1 MKVCIILNPKAG
13 TAEQANVIHHAVAE
27 RSELTLWETTGPGQA
42 RELAATAVRAGVDL
56 IVAAGGDGTINEVVN
71 GLAPNFAQAR
81 LGILPLG
88 TGNDLARTLALPTE
102 LQMAL
107 PLLTTGVAH
116 SLDLMKIETAHQV
129 VYGINVAA
137 GGFTGQMNE
146 LLTEEMKVSWGP
158 LAYLRGA
165 VSVLPNLTEY
175 ETSVSYDDGSAER
188 LDALNIIV
196 ANGRTAAGG
205 LVVAPTANP
214 EDGLLDVVI
223 IKSGS
228 LLDVAGAAARLVVGN
243 YLDSDQV
250 LHRQARRV
258 SVRSRPGMWFNVDGE
273 LFTQQPVTFTVLPHI
288 LRVMV
293 GADYTPAVVMNKKMN
308 GH

>member
-1 MKVCIILNPKAG
+1 MKGCIILNPKAG
-13 TAEQANVIHHAVAE
+13 TAEQADIIIHHAAAAC
-27 RSELTLWETTGPGQA
+27 SALTLWETTGPGQA
-42 RELAATAVRAGVDL
+42 RQLAATALRAGAELV
-56 IVAAGGDGTINEVVN
+56 VAAGGDGTINEVVN
-71 GLAPNFAQAR
+71 GLAANFAQAC

-88 TGNDLARTLALPTE
+88 TGNDLARTLALP
-102 LQMAL
+102 LDPQLAL
-107 PLLTTGVAH
+107 PLLTTGVVRAI
-116 SLDLMKIETAHQV
+116 DLMKIETAHQV

-146 LLTEEMKVSWGP
+146 LLSEEMKASWGP

-165 VSVLPNLTEY
+165 VSVLPNLTDY

-188 LDALNIIV
+188 VDALNIIV

-205 LVVAPTANP
+205 FIVAPTANP

-223 IKSGS
+223 VKTGS
-228 LLDVAGAAARLVVGN
+228 LFDVAGVAARLVVGN

-258 SVRSRPGMWFNVDGE
+258 SVTSHPGMWFNVDGE
-273 LFTQQPVTFTVLPHI
+273 LFTQQPVTFTVLPRT
-288 LRVMV
+288 LRVVV
-293 GADYTPAVVMNKKMN
+293 GAGYTPAVSL
-308 GH
+308 